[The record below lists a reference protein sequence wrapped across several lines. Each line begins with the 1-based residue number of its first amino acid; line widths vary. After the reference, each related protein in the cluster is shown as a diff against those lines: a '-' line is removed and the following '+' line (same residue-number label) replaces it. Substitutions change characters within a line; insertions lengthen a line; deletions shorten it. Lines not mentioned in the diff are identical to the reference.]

1 MTDCSVVGEAEGEV
15 VVGELG
21 LLVGVGEP
29 GVVEVP
35 KNGMRKVRFVVELE

>member
-1 MTDCSVVGEAEGEV
+1 MTDCSVVGEAEWEV

-21 LLVGVGEP
+21 LLVVVGEP